1 MSPRFFSARHFLL
14 SRALLLL
21 PLSSKCIGQFR
32 RQLLFP
38 PPAGYFDPPSSSPP
52 RASRKGG
59 EEELRGLFWSRI
71 SPAPL
76 PASLAISPQELLTLA
91 NSRPS
96 TFFCF
101 VRSFSSSLLPLRQRE
116 DGRGEGESGGTL
128 PSFCLLLPPLSK
140 QLSRKKKQ
148 EKGPSAKSKLP
159 TALRREKRLF
169 SLFPFCVRPD
179 ALSNFPLFRGG
190 GCVSK
195 HCSEKQ
201 GFFLLQKVQ
210 KVLVFE
216 FSFFLKDEGN
226 TVYSSFF
233 F

>member
-1 MSPRFFSARHFLL
+1 MVVLF
-14 SRALLLL
+14 
-21 PLSSKCIGQFR
+21 PLSASSF
-32 RQLLFP
+32 LLFP
-38 PPAGYFDPPSSSPP
+38 NNCPGKKARE
-52 RASRKGG
+52 RA
-59 EEELRGLFWSRI
+59 
-71 SPAPL
+71 
-76 PASLAISPQELLTLA
+76 Q
-91 NSRPS
+91 
-96 TFFCF
+96 
-101 VRSFSSSLLPLRQRE
+101 
-116 DGRGEGESGGTL
+116 
-128 PSFCLLLPPLSK
+128 
-140 QLSRKKKQ
+140 RKK
-148 EKGPSAKSKLP
+148 ANYLL
-159 TALRREKRLF
+159 ALRREKRLF

>member
-1 MSPRFFSARHFLL
+1 MSPRFISAWHFLL

-116 DGRGEGESGGTL
+116 DGRGEGESGGTR

-148 EKGPSAKSKLP
+148 EKGPSAKKQTTYGTP
-159 TALRREKRLF
+159 PREAPF
-169 SLFPFCVRPD
+169 FPFSFLRAAGC
-179 ALSNFPLFRGG
+179 ALKFPPLPRRRL
-190 GCVSK
+190 CK
-195 HCSEKQ
+195 
-201 GFFLLQKVQ
+201 
-210 KVLVFE
+210 
-216 FSFFLKDEGN
+216 
-226 TVYSSFF
+226 
-233 F
+233 